1 MKLLDDVR
9 VIVDKEEYKKAGI
22 KKNMIGTI
30 IDADI
35 RWNSFFVCFQDQ
47 RVFDKDF
54 MNKEENVFSLNK
66 DICIGIKIE
75 DLELVKDNNCSDET
89 IEKSLPETHKNCW
102 CKVEDGFIVNLLG
115 EKKNK
120 IAYDYNS

>member
-9 VIVDKEEYKKAGI
+9 VIVNKEEYKKAGI

-35 RWNSFFVCFQDQ
+35 KWNSFFVCFQDQ

-54 MNKEENVFSLNK
+54 MSKEENVFSLNK

-75 DLELVKDNNCSDET
+75 DLELVKDNNCPDET

-102 CKVEDGFIVNLLG
+102 CKVEYGFIVNLLG

>member
-1 MKLLDDVR
+1 
-9 VIVDKEEYKKAGI
+9 
-22 KKNMIGTI
+22 MIGTI

-35 RWNSFFVCFQDQ
+35 KWNSFFVCFQDQ
-47 RVFDKDF
+47 RVLDKEF
-54 MNKEENVFSLNK
+54 MSNEKNVFSLND
-66 DICIGIKIE
+66 DICVGIQIE
-75 DLELVKDNNCSDET
+75 DLELVKDNKCSDET
-89 IEKSLPETHKNCW
+89 IEKSLPENHKGCW

>member
-54 MNKEENVFSLNK
+54 MNKEEMILDTYFLHSK
-66 DICIGIKIE
+66 T
-75 DLELVKDNNCSDET
+75 LELIKKILRVIKNAK
-89 IEKSLPETHKNCW
+89 EK
-102 CKVEDGFIVNLLG
+102 
-115 EKKNK
+115 
-120 IAYDYNS
+120 